1 MYQLWASCSHL
12 HVTVIQ
18 QYNLVP
24 VSKTGK
30 VTLGGPTKS
39 RPQPSGRRPDA
50 VRVGWDSNPC
60 KTVLIPVKQ
69 TEPPNRVLQQLADCK
84 NGNKKNQIRLYGF
97 FLLLTDIEYVLNNWN
112 RYTGLSVVTVGCW
125 LELSFKKLPKICA

>member
-1 MYQLWASCSHL
+1 MPVLLIVVTAVSPFRCNVWQCLYLRLGSAVYQLWASCSHL

-97 FLLLTDIEYVLNNWN
+97 FCCLLTLNM
-112 RYTGLSVVTVGCW
+112 C
-125 LELSFKKLPKICA
+125 